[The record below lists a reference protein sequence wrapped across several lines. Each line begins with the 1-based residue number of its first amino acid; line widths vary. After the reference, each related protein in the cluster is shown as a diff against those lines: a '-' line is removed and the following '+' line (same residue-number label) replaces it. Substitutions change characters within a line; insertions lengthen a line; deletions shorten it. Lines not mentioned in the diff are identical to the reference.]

1 MLPFDSRLFFYIK
14 GKTSSPG
21 SQPPSK
27 KTNVGSFLDDDKP
40 PYHHL
45 QKKWVKLN
53 QYQWCLICLDLPRD
67 PTGKTVKSSR
77 HPPPGQWKVLELEF
91 YTSEFC
97 VQDPELAESKI
108 YGLPLAM
115 QGVCVCFRCFFCGPD
130 ICVGF
135 KTDIYI
141 YRGWQ
146 QQKDGVG
153 KRQPKDV
160 YRRKEHS
167 LLRDVSQLFSE
178 QVT

>member
-1 MLPFDSRLFFYIK
+1 MLPFDLRLFFYIK

-27 KTNVGSFLDDDKP
+27 KTNVGSFLDDDKIS
-40 PYHHL
+40 YHHL
-45 QKKWVKLN
+45 QKKWVKLIN
-53 QYQWCLICLDLPRD
+53 TNGGYLPLDLPRD

-115 QGVCVCFRCFFCGPD
+115 QGVCFRCFFCDQIFVLRSKP
-130 ICVGF
+130 
-135 KTDIYI
+135 IYI
-141 YRGWQ
+141 YIEDGNNKKTVSE
-146 QQKDGVG
+146 KDNQRMFIEGRSTHCLG
-153 KRQPKDV
+153 M
-160 YRRKEHS
+160 
-167 LLRDVSQLFSE
+167 
-178 QVT
+178 